1 MARQCALRL
10 LFVILSIVC
19 VTTAF
24 AEKGIKCG
32 TQEAFERFQR
42 GDKLTRPP
50 NGPKYIYSPHFII
63 HFDTTGAHAC
73 TRAYAES
80 TSIYAEFSWAKQIGG
95 LGWAATPP
103 DIGGPD
109 SRYDIYIQNIPY
121 YGVTYVESPYPT
133 PYPTGFTTY
142 IVLDNNMSWDDLCA
156 TTAHEFNHGCQI
168 RYSVQYNWWYENVA
182 TWMED
187 VCYDHVNW
195 YIYCLYTSP
204 NPLADPNLSI
214 TETSNMYAYAGY
226 LWARFLHEYYSIT
239 CLRLIWEEI
248 GQMGGNSTLMA
259 IDSILQCYDSDLKMA
274 LGAYAVWRYFTG
286 NRADTI
292 GHFSESHFW
301 PTSYVDPNHQHNGSG
316 SGNQGTRYI
325 DGPGGTSYIEFYTTP
340 DYLLKNSFTGGTNGK
355 WQAWHI
361 GYTPPTGHM
370 HYMMD
375 SVDFW
380 SILPTMWH
388 DTIVFTPVATNLA
401 ASGLIYSYSGIGISS
416 TPSPPQDPELE
427 VYSILSPTDTISQYT
442 TITPLSVI
450 RNNCTDP
457 TDSTWVSF
465 YVGDFYSDSREIG
478 QLGPGQ
484 TDTVSFADW
493 TALERNSYG
502 ARCIAGG
509 SYDVDRTNNCCD
521 TSINVP
527 LSDVEVLEILSPRG
541 VIAQNMAVEPR
552 VLLRN
557 NGTSGANVSVSFSV
571 QNYTYTTSIYLEPDS
586 SGELSFADWT
596 PVELGACTTN
606 CLITT
611 PDDRACNDNLIGEV
625 LVDSST
631 SLEENQMQ
639 RVTQFILRVN
649 PNPSRHHTD
658 IRYEIPNVVDSRQ
671 YAVGSIRIYD
681 IVGRLVKNFSVLTA
695 YSLMPNVIPWDGRD
709 DQNRKLPSGVYF
721 VTLKAE
727 DYGATE
733 KLLLIR

>member
-1 MARQCALRL
+1 MTRQCVLRL
-10 LFVILSIVC
+10 LFVIFSVVC
-19 VTTAF
+19 VTAAF

-42 GDKLTRPP
+42 GDKLARPP
-50 NGPKYIYSPHFII
+50 NGPKYIYTTHFII
-63 HFDTTGAHAC
+63 HFDTTGSHAC

-103 DIGGPD
+103 DNGGPD

-121 YGVTYVESPYPT
+121 YGFCEIESPYPT
-133 PYPTGFTTY
+133 PYPTGFTSY
-142 IVLDNNMSWDDLCA
+142 VVLDNNMSWDDLCA
-156 TTAHEFNHGCQI
+156 TVAHEFNHGCQI

-187 VCYDHVNW
+187 VCFDHVNW
-195 YIYCLYTSP
+195 YIYCLYSSP

-226 LWARFLHEYYSIT
+226 LWARFLHEYCSIT
-239 CLRLIWEEI
+239 CLRLIWEKI
-248 GQMGGNSTLMA
+248 GQIGGLNTLPAM
-259 IDSILQCYDSDLKMA
+259 DSVLQLYDSDLKMA
-274 LGAYAVWRYFTG
+274 LGTYAIWRYFTG
-286 NRADTI
+286 SRADTI
-292 GHFSESHFW
+292 DHFSESHLW
-301 PTSYVDPNHQHNGSG
+301 PTSYVDPNHQHNGPD
-316 SGNQGTRYI
+316 SGNQGTQYI

-340 DYLLKNSFTGGTNGK
+340 DYLLKNSFGGSANGE

-361 GYTPPTGHM
+361 GYNHPTGHVQ
-370 HYMMD
+370 YMMD

-380 SILPTMWH
+380 SILPTIWH
-388 DTIVFTPVATNLA
+388 DTIVFIPVATNLA
-401 ASGLIYSYSGIGISS
+401 ASGLTYRYFGVGISS

-442 TITPLSVI
+442 TITPISVI
-450 RNNCTDP
+450 RNNGTDP

-465 YVGDFYSDSREIG
+465 YIGDFYSDSREIG
-478 QLGPGQ
+478 QFGPGQ

-493 TALERNSYG
+493 TALESNSYG
-502 ARCIAGG
+502 ARCIAGS

-521 TSINVP
+521 TSINVS
-527 LSDVEVLEILSPRG
+527 LSDVEVLEILAPRG
-541 VIAQNMAVEPR
+541 VVVQNVAVEPR

-557 NGTSGANVSVSFSV
+557 NGTSDANVSVCFIV
-571 QNYTYTTSIYLEPDS
+571 QNYTDTTSIYLEPDS

-596 PVELGACTTN
+596 PGEIGTCTTK

-631 SLEENQMQ
+631 SLEENQIQ
-639 RVTQFILRVN
+639 KVIQLVLQVT
-649 PNPSRHHTD
+649 PNPSRYSID
-658 IRYEIPNVVDSRQ
+658 IRYQIPSEVDSRQ

-681 IVGRLVKNFSVLTA
+681 IVGQLVKNFSVPTVN
-695 YSLMPNVIPWDGRD
+695 SLEPSIIIWDGSD
-709 DQNRKLPSGVYF
+709 DQNRILGSGVYF
-721 VTLKAE
+721 LQFSVG
-727 DYGATE
+727 DYSETK
-733 KLLLIR
+733 KLLLVR